1 LESSVKTFSVIIPT
15 YRRPVELD
23 RLLTDLEKQKF
34 EKLRERVE
42 VIIVTEN
49 PDEDTLNV
57 INSHEEKSI
66 LDIVKIIF
74 GRKLGLPGARNR
86 GIEKARGEFLI
97 FLDDDVR
104 IDENFLK
111 ECERYSELKNFCFR
125 IEGVKSHLLDRIF
138 VGKMIFPLGLV
149 FAGFGEKLEK
159 IVEISHLPGACFI
172 VRRGSG
178 LIFDEKLGEGNA
190 YLEDCD
196 FSFRLR
202 KLGEKLYY
210 VPFYSIKHM
219 PPESGGC
226 REPDYRRWLRYYWS
240 HKSYFIRKNGSSAC
254 LIAAFFVAFLEC
266 FYLSVSK
273 GRNFFKE
280 LFRGWREGI
289 LGKLE

>member
-1 LESSVKTFSVIIPT
+1 MEGLGKTFSVIIAT
-15 YRRPVELD
+15 CRRPVELG
-23 RLLTDLEKQKF
+23 RLLSDMEKQRF

-42 VIIVTEN
+42 IIIVTEN

-57 INSHEEKSI
+57 IKMHEEKHI
-66 LDIVKIIF
+66 LEIIKRIF
-74 GRKLGLPGARNR
+74 DRKLGLPGARNKGMER
-86 GIEKARGEFLI
+86 ARGEFLI

-104 IDENFLK
+104 VDQNFLR
-111 ECERYSELKNFCFR
+111 ECERYSRLKNFCFR
-125 IEGVKSHLLDRIF
+125 IDGEKSHLLDRLL
-138 VGKMIFPLGLV
+138 VGKVVLPLGLV
-149 FAGFGEKLEK
+149 FAGFGEKLDRIIE
-159 IVEISHLPGACFI
+159 VSHFRGTCFI
-172 VRRGSG
+172 IRKGSG
-178 LIFDEKLGEGNA
+178 LLFDEKLGEGNA

-210 VPFYSIKHM
+210 VPFYSIKHV

-273 GRNFFKE
+273 GKNFFKE